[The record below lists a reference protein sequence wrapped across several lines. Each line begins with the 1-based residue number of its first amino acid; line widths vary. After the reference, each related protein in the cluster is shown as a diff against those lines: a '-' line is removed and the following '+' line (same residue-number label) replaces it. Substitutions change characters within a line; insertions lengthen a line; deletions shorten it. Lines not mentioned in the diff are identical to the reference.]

1 MIKLIVLENDLP
13 TFGPEVRTIE
23 VFRKIIHKDKDR
35 NKATA
40 LKEMA
45 FIYFM
50 TDPRSPY
57 VESRRDIDERILKV
71 KKVVGLPNDWT
82 IDAAV
87 EAGLKFYYEELKEDF
102 DIQYLDASITAVAKT
117 KDYLANV
124 NYDLRDVKGVP
135 IYKPA
140 DVLKAVKDSGGVMES
155 LKLLREKVLKSDTLN
170 AKRRGGNEISKFATR

>member
-1 MIKLIVLENDLP
+1 MIKLIILENELP
-13 TFGPEVRTIE
+13 TFGPEVRSME
-23 VFRKIIHKDKDR
+23 VFRRIIHKDKDR

-50 TDPRSPY
+50 VDPRSSY

-71 KKVVGLPNDWT
+71 KKVVGLPADWT

-87 EAGLKFYYEELKEDF
+87 EAGLKAYYEELKEDF
-102 DIQYLDASITAVAKT
+102 DIQYLDAAIGAVSKT

-124 NYDLRDVKGVP
+124 DYGARDVKGAL

-140 DVLKAVKDSGGVMES
+140 EVIKAVKDSSGVMES
-155 LKLLREKVLKSDTLN
+155 LKLLREKVFKSDTLN
-170 AKRRGGNEISKFATR
+170 AKRRGGNEVSKYAMR